1 MSKFEIN
8 ATLEGFQRIDFDRKP
23 IKKTMRQIGQKVQTD
38 ARRLVARRAIS
49 AGGDYPGKDT
59 GALAKATKYRV
70 SRSGFLV
77 SIQPRVTEGTVKGG
91 EFYPGILYYG
101 VRRGSVRRK
110 DRKKQTGTGPWKI
123 EPRGNWTVDAAEARR
138 EWAQQSI
145 AQALQES
152 LLVK

>member
-1 MSKFEIN
+1 MSKFEVN

-49 AGGDYPGKDT
+49 GGGDYPGRDA
-59 GALAKATKYRV
+59 GALYKATKYRV

-77 SIQPRVTEGTVKGG
+77 SIQPRATEGTIKNG

-101 VRRGSVRRK
+101 VRRGAVRRQ
-110 DRKKQTGTGPWKI
+110 DRKKQTGSGPWKI
-123 EPRGNWTVDAAEARR
+123 EPRGNWTVDAAESRR
-138 EWAQQSI
+138 EWAQQTI
-145 AQALQES
+145 AEALRAS